1 MAAAKTSKESVGD
14 RIRGFR
20 QERGIKQTELAERA
34 EVSKGYL
41 SSIEAGEGKR
51 PSGEILYRIAEQLGV
66 TINDLLGRHMLTET
80 PTSSKALEEFAAK
93 HKLPEADIN
102 MLASIRF
109 RGEQPKTVE
118 RWEYIYSAIRGSRWL
133 DEQAE

>member
-1 MAAAKTSKESVGD
+1 MWFS
-14 RIRGFR
+14 F
-20 QERGIKQTELAERA
+20 
-34 EVSKGYL
+34 
-41 SSIEAGEGKR
+41 SSWR
-51 PSGEILYRIAEQLGV
+51 R
-66 TINDLLGRHMLTET
+66 
-80 PTSSKALEEFAAK
+80 SSPGARAAK